1 MNIVRKLQYIQLQ
14 QKVSNLILKE
24 AQLLKLRNW
33 VDISILIL
41 FLMFLAWG
49 CASTGY
55 PTGGKKDVDPP
66 VVLRSD
72 PPANSLNFKGSEVVI
87 SFNEIIQVK
96 DIFQKLVVSPPVNKR
111 PVVTARGR
119 ELVIRFEEDLQP
131 NTTYTLDFADAISD
145 NNEGN
150 VLQDFRFSFST
161 GMVVDSLSVSGFL
174 FDATNLTPVAGA
186 LVMIHKNQADSAFKT
201 QVPVRLAKTNQDGGF
216 SVQNVAPGEYRLYAL
231 EDANRNYIYDQPGE
245 RIAWHSDL
253 VVPAIEQRQRLDSI
267 GPDSVS
273 VINYRAFLP
282 DSLQVFLFQED
293 NAPQYLKD
301 NKRPS
306 RNRIDFVFN
315 RPNNTQV
322 DFSLVREPSAKN
334 WFIYEQSF
342 EHDSITV
349 WLTDSV
355 HIKSDSLFML
365 VRYEVLDSLKRNVFK
380 TDTLNAFFFQMG
392 GGESR
397 QRRRDQPK
405 EIPTL
410 KPVSLKRTLEILS
423 EFDFVF
429 PTPVNQYDLSKIQLN
444 QVVDTVLVPVE
455 FTLIRDPV
463 RLRRFIID
471 YPWEPGGKY
480 EFLAD
485 SAAFTDI
492 YGMVSGTIKQSFS
505 VKTIDSYGIIYVD
518 IANPQPNWIIQVLN
532 QQEKLVRQS
541 KIPRNGKI
549 GFQFLRPGD
558 YFLRIFVDVNGN
570 EIWDTGD
577 FDKGQQPER
586 LMYFPESVNIR
597 ANWDRIVPWNPA
609 AFDIHDFVK
618 RNRKKTGQ
626 QRR

>member
-1 MNIVRKLQYIQLQ
+1 MRILQHIKSQMKEGFLLT
-14 QKVSNLILKE
+14 KVFH
-24 AQLLKLRNW
+24 LLKLRNW
-33 VDISILIL
+33 VDLSILLL
-41 FLMFLAWG
+41 FLIFLAWG

-55 PTGGKKDVDPP
+55 PTGGAKDVDPP
-66 VVLRSD
+66 VVLHSD
-72 PPANSLNFKGSEVVI
+72 PPANSLNFKGKEIVI
-87 SFNEIIQVK
+87 SYNEIIQVK

-174 FDATNLTPVAGA
+174 FDATNLAPVAGA
-186 LVMIHKNQADSAFKT
+186 LIMIHKNQADSAFKT

-253 VVPAIEQRQRLDSI
+253 VIPSIEYRQRVDSI
-267 GPDSVS
+267 GPDSSMV
-273 VINYRAFLP
+273 VNYRAFLP

-315 RPNNTQV
+315 RPNKIPV
-322 DFSLVREPSAKN
+322 DFSLAREPSAKN
-334 WFIYEQSF
+334 WFIHERSLEQ
-342 EHDSITV
+342 DSITV
-349 WLTDSV
+349 WLTDSL
-355 HIKSDSLFML
+355 HIKSDSLFMSL
-365 VRYEVLDSLKRNVFK
+365 RYQVLDSLKQPVFK
-380 TDTLNAFFFQMG
+380 TDTLNAFFFQR
-392 GGESR
+392 GGEESR
-397 QRRRDQPK
+397 PRRRDQPK

-423 EFDFVF
+423 DFDFVF
-429 PTPVNQYDLSKIQLN
+429 PTPVNQYDLSKIQLF
-444 QVVDTVLVPVE
+444 QMVDTVQVPVE
-455 FTLIRDPV
+455 FALIRDSV
-463 RLRRFIID
+463 RLRRFIVD

-492 YGMVSGTIKQSFS
+492 YGLTSSTIKQSFG

-558 YFLRIFVDVNGN
+558 YFLRIFEDTNGN
-570 EIWDTGD
+570 GIWDTGD